1 MNDKAKRNKILVV
14 DDEPINVKFITAVL
28 ENDYDVISA
37 YSGKETLEK
46 ISLEKP
52 DIVLLDIMMPE
63 MSGYDVCEKIKQ
75 MSSTRF
81 MPVVMVTAL
90 SGLTDKI
97 KAIEVGAD
105 DYLIKPINRVELLA
119 RVQSLLKAKSFHDE
133 LIKSKEKIEE
143 QSDFKTLMANILP
156 ILFQN
161 LPIDKKTEIIR
172 ELSKQV
178 EMILWEK
185 YIHDIPDNT
194 KQTAD
199 ISCSILNRMGGSF
212 LVENVNEKGYTVKNK
227 KCPWEEYGN
236 INSMLCMLTKAI
248 FSRIC
253 IRVFKE
259 FDVEVKKT
267 IAGGDGHCLVEVSVG
282 KNRRK

>member
-1 MNDKAKRNKILVV
+1 MKDKAKRNKILVV
-14 DDEPINVKFITAVL
+14 DDEPINVKFITAIL
-28 ENDYDVISA
+28 ENDYNVISA
-37 YSGKETLEK
+37 PSGKEALEK
-46 ISLEKP
+46 ISMEKP

-75 MSSTRF
+75 MNTTLF

-105 DYLIKPINRVELLA
+105 DYLVKPINRIELLA
-119 RVQSLLKAKSFHDE
+119 RVKSLLKAKSFHDQ

-161 LPIDKKTEIIR
+161 LPDDKKIEIIR

-178 EMILWEK
+178 EMMIWEK
-185 YIHDIPDNT
+185 YIHEIPNNT
-194 KQTAD
+194 RQTAD
-199 ISCSILNRMGGSF
+199 ISCSILNRMGGS
-212 LVENVNEKGYTVKNK
+212 LSVENVNEKGYTVKNK
-227 KCPWEEYGN
+227 KCPWGEYGN
-236 INSMLCMLTKAI
+236 INPMLCMLTKAI
-248 FSRIC
+248 FARIC

-259 FDVEVKKT
+259 FDVDVKKT
-267 IAGGDGHCLVEVSVG
+267 IAGGDGHCLVEVFIG
-282 KNRRK
+282 KK